1 MGSDFLY
8 PTAFIGRFSFGTA
21 AQGSIQDRHSWCL
34 IDNPDARHHFYS
46 RGEKPIFAVS
56 FSGIPFM
63 TLLRIFTA
71 FFITMTAMAQAAAQ
85 DRRVSASPAD
95 VKLSYAPVVQ
105 RVQPAVVNVYAA
117 KTVQNRNPLLDDPIF
132 RRFFGGGGPQPEQM
146 QRSLGSGVMVDPS
159 GLVVTNNH
167 VIEGA
172 DQVKVSL
179 SDKREFEAEIVLK
192 DSRTDLAVLRLKDT
206 KEKFPTLD
214 FANSDELL
222 VGDVVLAIGNPFGVG
237 QTVTHGIIS
246 ALART
251 QVGITDYQFFIQ
263 TDAAI
268 NPGNSGGALVDM
280 AGKLVGINTAIFSR
294 SGGSQGIGFAI
305 PANMVRVVVASAKG
319 GGKAVKRPWLGARL
333 QAVTPEIAETLG
345 LKLPNGALVANVAA
359 SSPAARAG
367 LKLSDLIVAIDGQVV
382 DDPNAFDYRF
392 ATRPLGGSAQVDVQ
406 RGGKTVKLTI
416 PLEIAPDTGRDEIV
430 IKSRSPF
437 QGARVANIS
446 PAVAEELRLDANTEG
461 VVVTDLAD
469 DATAASVGFQKGDI
483 IVAVN
488 NQKIAKTSDLERATR
503 ESARLWRIVVVRGG
517 QQINVTLGG

>member
-1 MGSDFLY
+1 MIFL
-8 PTAFIGRFSFGTA
+8 R
-21 AQGSIQDRHSWCL
+21 L
-34 IDNPDARHHFYS
+34 
-46 RGEKPIFAVS
+46 
-56 FSGIPFM
+56 
-63 TLLRIFTA
+63 FTA
-71 FFITMTAMAQAAAQ
+71 IVIMMAATVAAPAQ
-85 DRRVSASPAD
+85 DRRVPASPAD
-95 VKLSYAPVVQ
+95 VKLSYAPIVQ

-117 KTVQNRNPLLDDPIF
+117 KVVQNRNPLLDDPIF
-132 RRFFGGGGPQPEQM
+132 RRFFGVPGQQPEQM
-146 QRSLGSGVMVDPS
+146 LRSLGSGVMVDAS

-192 DSRTDLAVLRLKDT
+192 DSRTDLAVLRLKDA
-206 KEKFPTLD
+206 KEKFTTLD

-222 VGDVVLAIGNPFGVG
+222 VGDIVLAIGNPFGVG

-280 AGKLVGINTAIFSR
+280 TGRLAGVNTAIFSR

-305 PANMVRVVVASAKG
+305 PANMVRVVVASAKS

-345 LKLPNGALVANVAA
+345 LRLPTGALVANVAS

-392 ATRPLGGSAQVDVQ
+392 ATRPLGGSAQIDVQ

-416 PLEIAPDTGRDEIV
+416 PLETAPDTGRDEIV
-430 IKSRSPF
+430 IKTRSPF
-437 QGARVANIS
+437 QGAKVANIS
-446 PAVAEELRLDANTEG
+446 PAIAEELRLDANTEG
-461 VVVTDLAD
+461 VVVTDLSD

-488 NQKIAKTSDLERATR
+488 NQKIAKTSDLEKATR

>member
-1 MGSDFLY
+1 
-8 PTAFIGRFSFGTA
+8 
-21 AQGSIQDRHSWCL
+21 
-34 IDNPDARHHFYS
+34 
-46 RGEKPIFAVS
+46 
-56 FSGIPFM
+56 M

-71 FFITMTAMAQAAAQ
+71 FFITMTATAQAVAQ
-85 DRRVSASPAD
+85 DRRVPASPAD
-95 VKLSYAPVVQ
+95 VKLSYAPIVQ

-132 RRFFGGGGPQPEQM
+132 RRFFGGGGQQPEQM

-192 DSRTDLAVLRLKDT
+192 DSRTDLAVLRIKDT

-280 AGKLVGINTAIFSR
+280 TGKLVGINTAIFSR

-305 PANMVRVVVASAKG
+305 PANMVRVVVASAKS

-333 QAVTPEIAETLG
+333 QTVTPEIAETLG
-345 LKLPNGALVANVAA
+345 LKLPNGALVANVTPG
-359 SSPAARAG
+359 SPAARAG
-367 LKLSDLIVAIDGQVV
+367 LKLSDLIVAIDGQSI
-382 DDPNAFDYRF
+382 DDLNAFDYRF
-392 ATRPLGGSAQVDVQ
+392 ATRPLGGTAQLDIQ
-406 RGGKTVKLTI
+406 RNGKPVKLTV

-437 QGARVANIS
+437 QGAKVANIS
-446 PAVAEELRLDANTEG
+446 PAVAEELRLDSNTEG

-483 IVAVN
+483 ILAVN
-488 NQKIAKTSDLERATR
+488 NQKIAKTSDLEKATR
-503 ESARLWRIVVVRGG
+503 ESARLWRIIVVRGG

>member
-1 MGSDFLY
+1 MLRSLV
-8 PTAFIGRFSFGTA
+8 AI
-21 AQGSIQDRHSWCL
+21 
-34 IDNPDARHHFYS
+34 
-46 RGEKPIFAVS
+46 
-56 FSGIPFM
+56 
-63 TLLRIFTA
+63 TLLSVVALAGTVDR
-71 FFITMTAMAQAAAQ
+71 AAAQ
-85 DRRVSASPAD
+85 DRRVPASPAD
-95 VKLSYAPVVQ
+95 IRLSYAPIVQ

-117 KTVQNRNPLLDDPIF
+117 KVVQNRNPLLDDP
-132 RRFFGGGGPQPEQM
+132 FFGVPGQQPEQM

-192 DSRTDLAVLRLKDT
+192 DSRTDLAVLRLKDS

-268 NPGNSGGALVDM
+268 NPGNSGGALVDVTGRL
-280 AGKLVGINTAIFSR
+280 AGINTAIFSR

-305 PANMVRVVVASAKG
+305 PANMVRVVVASAKS

-333 QAVTPEIAETLG
+333 QTVT
-345 LKLPNGALVANVAA
+345 
-359 SSPAARAG
+359 
-367 LKLSDLIVAIDGQVV
+367 
-382 DDPNAFDYRF
+382 
-392 ATRPLGGSAQVDVQ
+392 
-406 RGGKTVKLTI
+406 
-416 PLEIAPDTGRDEIV
+416 
-430 IKSRSPF
+430 
-437 QGARVANIS
+437 
-446 PAVAEELRLDANTEG
+446 
-461 VVVTDLAD
+461 
-469 DATAASVGFQKGDI
+469 
-483 IVAVN
+483 
-488 NQKIAKTSDLERATR
+488 
-503 ESARLWRIVVVRGG
+503 
-517 QQINVTLGG
+517 

>member
-1 MGSDFLY
+1 MK
-8 PTAFIGRFSFGTA
+8 PIRITA
-21 AQGSIQDRHSWCL
+21 ALFVAI
-34 IDNPDARHHFYS
+34 
-46 RGEKPIFAVS
+46 
-56 FSGIPFM
+56 
-63 TLLRIFTA
+63 LLS
-71 FFITMTAMAQAAAQ
+71 MPAQAQ
-85 DRRVSASPAD
+85 DRRVPASNAEL
-95 VKLSYAPVVQ
+95 KLSYAPIVQ

-117 KTVQNRNPLLDDPIF
+117 KVVQDRNPLLDDPIF
-132 RRFFGGGGPQPEQM
+132 RRFFGVPGQQPEQM
-146 QRSLGSGVMVDPS
+146 QRSLGSGVMVDAS

-192 DSRTDLAVLRLKDT
+192 DSRTDLAVLRLKDAH
-206 KEKFPTLD
+206 EKFPTLD
-214 FANSDELL
+214 LANSDELQ

-280 AGKLVGINTAIFSR
+280 SGKLAGINTAIFSR

-305 PANMVRVVVASAKG
+305 PANMVRVVVASARS

-333 QAVTPEIAETLG
+333 QAVTPEIAETMG
-345 LKLPNGALVANVAA
+345 LRRPSGALVANVVAG
-359 SSPAARAG
+359 SPAARAG
-367 LKLSDLIVAIDGQVV
+367 LKLSDLIVAIDGQAV

-392 ATRPLGGSAQVDVQ
+392 ATRPLGGTADVDVQ
-406 RGGKTVKLTI
+406 RGGKPVKLTI
-416 PLEIAPDTGRDEIV
+416 PLETAPDVGRNEIALTT
-430 IKSRSPF
+430 RSPF

-446 PAVAEELRLDANTEG
+446 PAVADEMHLDADTEG
-461 VVVTDLAD
+461 VVVTDIAD
-469 DATAASVGFQKGDI
+469 GSIAANYGFQKGDI
-483 IVAVN
+483 IVTVN
-488 NQKIAKTSDLERATR
+488 SQKIAKTSDLEKATR
-503 ESARLWRIVVVRGG
+503 ETSRLWRLQILRGG
-517 QQINVTLGG
+517 QQINATLGG